1 MGYLKLV
8 SNLRR
13 IVSDVRIRRI
23 VLKRIRMFKKTGR
36 DRRKVFSELCFCILT
51 ANYTAEGGIRIQRE
65 IGEDFFKL
73 NRLELAEKLRSLG
86 YRYPET
92 RAKYIVEARMLFDD
106 VWRILKEEDEQ
117 TKIRRWLADNVR
129 GIGFKEASHFL
140 RNIGFSNLAI
150 IDKHVL
156 RVLNRY
162 GLIRSIPKTLS
173 RGKYLEIEQT
183 LSKIASELKVSL
195 AELDL
200 YLWYIDT
207 GKVLK

>member
-1 MGYLKLV
+1 VGYLKLV

>member
-8 SNLRR
+8 NDLRR
-13 IVSDVRIRRI
+13 IVSDKRIRRI
-23 VLKRIRMFKKTGR
+23 VSKRIGMFKKIGK
-36 DRRKVFSELCFCILT
+36 DRRRVFSELCFCILT

-65 IGEDFFKL
+65 MGEDFFKL
-73 NRLELAEKLRSLG
+73 NRIRLAEKLRSLG
-86 YRYPET
+86 YRYPKT
-92 RAKYIVEARMLFDD
+92 RANYIVEARILFDD
-106 VWRILKEEDEQ
+106 VWRIINEENDQ
-117 TKIRRWLADNVR
+117 TNIRKWLADNVQ

-140 RNIGFSNLAI
+140 RNIGFKNLAI

-162 GLIRSIPKTLS
+162 GLIRRIPKTLS
-173 RGKYLEIEQT
+173 RGRYLEVEQT
-183 LSKIASELKVSL
+183 LSKIADELKVSL

-200 YLWYIDT
+200 YLWYMDT